1 MLDSPYAALATSCLS
16 LECPFKG
23 LSCAGAR
30 RSEFREARKPAFD
43 DTFPQAS
50 SLWRSVKTCAQEWR
64 PIARLEPIR
73 KE

>member
-50 SLWRSVKTCAQEWR
+50 LVVAIRQDLRPGMATHCA
-64 PIARLEPIR
+64 ARADP
-73 KE
+73 